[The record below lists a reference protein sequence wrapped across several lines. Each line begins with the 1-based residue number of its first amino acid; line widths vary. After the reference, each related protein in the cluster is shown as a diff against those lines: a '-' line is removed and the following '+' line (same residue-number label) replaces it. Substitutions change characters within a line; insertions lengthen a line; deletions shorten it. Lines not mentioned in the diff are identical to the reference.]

1 MLKWFRSPIRGIA
14 LGLLLL
20 MGVSANTT
28 VAPQIGSGPSIR
40 FRIQIPNGVQRG
52 QILGVTR
59 QLVAR
64 GFDVAGLNLD
74 TGAID
79 VISNQP
85 GIDTLAKLGFK
96 GVVIS
101 TSDTF
106 SPDRRY
112 LNPETLN
119 SKMAALAGYSGG
131 IAKVVN
137 IGKTNQGR
145 PLQALL
151 LSTTLDV
158 NSPAYFSKPT
168 IIFDGLHHAREVM
181 TPEIVLDVAE
191 MLIKNQ
197 NRKFF
202 NDILKSWNVWIVP
215 MVNPDGSNIV
225 WTSNSMWRKNARAG
239 MASIYGVDVNRNFRF
254 SD

>member
-1 MLKWFRSPIRGIA
+1 
-14 LGLLLL
+14 
-20 MGVSANTT
+20 
-28 VAPQIGSGPSIR
+28 
-40 FRIQIPNGVQRG
+40 
-52 QILGVTR
+52 
-59 QLVAR
+59 
-64 GFDVAGLNLD
+64 
-74 TGAID
+74 
-79 VISNQP
+79 
-85 GIDTLAKLGFK
+85 
-96 GVVIS
+96 
-101 TSDTF
+101 
-106 SPDRRY
+106 
-112 LNPETLN
+112 
-119 SKMAALAGYSGG
+119 
-131 IAKVVN
+131 VVN

-239 MASIYGVDVNRNFRF
+239 MASIYGVDVNRNYAYRWAECRGSSGNTGADDYRGTAAGSEPETMAMMGLADFTHPTASISYHSWSTR
-254 SD
+254 SRSSQTA